1 LFLWIAS
8 LTRLIAHVDDII
20 TRAVIIRFL
29 GTDASDEEFNA
40 KMAALQQEL
49 LDRTER
55 RENYDDVATEIL
67 RLREIQAQNNMDN
80 ATRSQHKKRIK
91 ELQKFIKTQPTA
103 VSKFEK
109 HLQRNFLQRLSYMK
123 TTWNLRSNQV

>member
-1 LFLWIAS
+1 MQI
-8 LTRLIAHVDDII
+8 
-20 TRAVIIRFL
+20 
-29 GTDASDEEFNA
+29 DASDEELNA

-49 LDRTER
+49 LDITER

-91 ELQKFIKTQPTA
+91 ELQKFIKALPYEIT
-103 VSKFEK
+103 
-109 HLQRNFLQRLSYMK
+109 
-123 TTWNLRSNQV
+123 

>member
-1 LFLWIAS
+1 MFSDPNLF
-8 LTRLIAHVDDII
+8 II
-20 TRAVIIRFL
+20 WAFSINSQALQI
-29 GTDASDEEFNA
+29 DASDEELNA

-91 ELQKFIKTQPTA
+91 ELQKFIKALPYEIT
-103 VSKFEK
+103 
-109 HLQRNFLQRLSYMK
+109 
-123 TTWNLRSNQV
+123 